1 MDETTSHVDKRKCN
15 KAVGADDI
23 GESIVGNPGDSR
35 GSNEIGMVHRDSY
48 TNETILRDV
57 GSDKNSNNDKNKDKD
72 SIDIQG
78 EIEEIEEIEEEEE
91 EEENDEEDDDD
102 DEEENDEEEDE
113 EDDDEGIG
121 LDDENVKD
129 ILINGINELDQHGDV
144 DVFRN
149 VGQGLTGHYKEMMM
163 QYWQELINEIE
174 MTNEPGSAFQ
184 DDFKSHSIPFAR
196 IRKVM
201 KTDEEVKMISSE
213 APIIFA
219 KACEIFITELTMR
232 AWCIAEKSKRRT
244 LQKNDIAEALKKSDI
259 FDFLIDI
266 VPRAKNGG
274 TNNHNHNNSSSSGNT
289 NAAGGRNDTDGVVS
303 EQ

>member
-1 MDETTSHVDKRKCN
+1 MDGSSVESECESVSSSSYSTTDTSYDSSCSSSSDSGLPPGNKRQEMDEVTSHVDKRKCN
-15 KAVGADDI
+15 KAVGDD
-23 GESIVGNPGDSR
+23 D
-35 GSNEIGMVHRDSY
+35 D
-48 TNETILRDV
+48 D
-57 GSDKNSNNDKNKDKD
+57 D
-72 SIDIQG
+72 
-78 EIEEIEEIEEEEE
+78 EEIEEEEE
-91 EEENDEEDDDD
+91 EEEEEI
-102 DEEENDEEEDE
+102 E
-113 EDDDEGIG
+113 

-129 ILINGINELDQHGDV
+129 ILINGINELDQQHGDV

-266 VPRAKNGG
+266 VPRTGTTTNG
-274 TNNHNHNNSSSSGNT
+274 NNNNSGNST
-289 NAAGGRNDTDGVVS
+289 STSDRNHTDGVVS

>member
-1 MDETTSHVDKRKCN
+1 MDGSSVECECESVSSSSYSTSYSTTDTSYDSCCSSSSDSGLPPGNKRQEMDEVTSHVDKRKCN
-15 KAVGADDI
+15 KAVGDD
-23 GESIVGNPGDSR
+23 D
-35 GSNEIGMVHRDSY
+35 D
-48 TNETILRDV
+48 D
-57 GSDKNSNNDKNKDKD
+57 
-72 SIDIQG
+72 
-78 EIEEIEEIEEEEE
+78 EEIEEDDNEEEEE
-91 EEENDEEDDDD
+91 EEE
-102 DEEENDEEEDE
+102 EEEDE
-113 EDDDEGIG
+113 IE

-129 ILINGINELDQHGDV
+129 ILINGINELDQQHGDV

-266 VPRAKNGG
+266 VPRTGTTTNG
-274 TNNHNHNNSSSSGNT
+274 NNNNSGNDT
-289 NAAGGRNDTDGVVS
+289 AGDRNHTDGVVS